1 MPTDRVFRDF
11 EEFWP
16 YYLGEHALALNRWLH
31 FGGTTAVLLT
41 AAAAVLTL
49 NPYLFLALPIVG
61 YGPAW
66 IGHFIIERN
75 RPATFQHPLWSLRG
89 DFRMYG
95 MMWRGRLRRGNSVVT
110 TPADRAG

>member
-1 MPTDRVFRDF
+1 MPTTRTFRDF

-16 YYLGEHALALNRWLH
+16 YYLGEHASAFNRWLH
-31 FGGTTAVLLT
+31 FGGTTTVILT

-49 NPYLFLALPIVG
+49 NPWLLLALPVVG

-66 IGHFIIERN
+66 VGHFIVERN

-95 MMWRGRLRRGNSVVT
+95 MMWRGRLRRGT
-110 TPADRAG
+110 TVETAQAD